1 MSASPINHEIKKEPI
16 DNDDIEILSDI
27 TYENE
32 NRNDLMV
39 SASFSVKSEFDN
51 QTESN
56 KDEKIKQLEQMQE
69 ILFERIRIKTNENV
83 LLKQNEMNLIATNN
97 ELNYI
102 IEMNTNDQMNL
113 SNETT
118 SLKENLF
125 KTQETV
131 VTKTNE
137 IELLKQNETNLMTKN
152 NELNRIIET
161 KTNDQMNLSNE
172 ITSLKENLFKA
183 QETIELK
190 TTEMNDLR
198 IKLDEYEFKI
208 NEMNRLSKSIN

>member
-1 MSASPINHEIKKEPI
+1 MSANPNHEIKKDLI
-16 DNDDIEILSDI
+16 DHDDDIEILSDM

-113 SNETT
+113 SNEIT

-125 KTQETV
+125 KT
-131 VTKTNE
+131 
-137 IELLKQNETNLMTKN
+137 
-152 NELNRIIET
+152 
-161 KTNDQMNLSNE
+161 
-172 ITSLKENLFKA
+172 

-198 IKLDEYEFKI
+198 IKIYEYEFKI

>member
-1 MSASPINHEIKKEPI
+1 MSANPNHEIKKDLI
-16 DNDDIEILSDI
+16 DHDDDIEILSDM

-32 NRNDLMV
+32 NRNNLMC
-39 SASFSVKSEFDN
+39 SASVPVKSEFKTKTNKLIETKNDN
-51 QTESN
+51 
-56 KDEKIKQLEQMQE
+56 KKIKQLEQMQE
-69 ILFERIRIKTNENV
+69 ILFEKIRIKTNENV

-113 SNETT
+113 SNEIT

-125 KTQETV
+125 KT
-131 VTKTNE
+131 
-137 IELLKQNETNLMTKN
+137 
-152 NELNRIIET
+152 
-161 KTNDQMNLSNE
+161 
-172 ITSLKENLFKA
+172 

-198 IKLDEYEFKI
+198 IKIYEYEFKI